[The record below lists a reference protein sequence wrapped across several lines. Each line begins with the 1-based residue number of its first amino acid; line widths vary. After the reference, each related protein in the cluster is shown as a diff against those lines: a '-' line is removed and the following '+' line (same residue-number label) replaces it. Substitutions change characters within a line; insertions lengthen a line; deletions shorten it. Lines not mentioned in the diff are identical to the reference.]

1 MAQHNI
7 DAVNDQLMS
16 MIENLNTDMKPE
28 ELKNELAKAKAV
40 ATIAGVMFEG
50 KRIQLEA
57 AQLLHKG
64 DNYKEE
70 LKGLLPGENK

>member
-1 MAQHNI
+1 MN
-7 DAVNDQLMS
+7 
-16 MIENLNTDMKPE
+16 MIANLNKELSPE
-28 ELKNELAKAKAV
+28 ELKAELAKAKAV
-40 ATIAGVMFEG
+40 ATLAGVVFEG

-57 AQLLHKG
+57 IQLIRKG